1 VGSVESYETAKGE
14 RRYLVRYRTP
24 EHAQKKKGG
33 FKLKSQA
40 ELYLSGVNVSKA
52 RGEYVDPTESKV
64 TINALGVVWLAN
76 KAHLKPSY
84 TRTLDSSWRSHVQ
97 PVWGTKSIS
106 EIRHSGVQNWV
117 TKLGQDKSATVVKRA
132 YGILAG
138 ILDVAVKD
146 RRIMSNPSRGVAMPR
161 SVTKGHVYL
170 SHDEVIRLADASGD
184 HKTLVL
190 TLAYCGIRWAEA
202 TGLRVKDVDLEKGRF
217 MISENAVDV
226 GGVIE
231 VGTPKNH
238 KRRSVPTPAFLV
250 ELIGEVVHGKK
261 PNDLVFPDKHGF
273 HMRRV
278 RVSTDSRSWF
288 KTALATAGLQTMVL
302 HDLRHT
308 AASLAVQAGGNV
320 KVVQRMLGHA
330 SAAMTLDVYADLF
343 DDDLDG
349 VSIALDSAYRA
360 ASVPVLCP

>member
-1 VGSVESYETAKGE
+1 
-14 RRYLVRYRTP
+14 
-24 EHAQKKKGG
+24 
-33 FKLKSQA
+33 
-40 ELYLSGVNVSKA
+40 
-52 RGEYVDPTESKV
+52 
-64 TINALGVVWLAN
+64 
-76 KAHLKPSY
+76 
-84 TRTLDSSWRSHVQ
+84 VQ
-97 PVWGTKSIS
+97 PLWGKQAIS

-117 TKLGQDKSATVVKRA
+117 TALGEVKSATVVKRA

-146 RRIMSNPSRGVAMPR
+146 RRIMSNPARGVAMPR

-170 SHDEVIRLADASGD
+170 SNDQVIRLAAASGEK
-184 HKTLVL
+184 KTLVL

-217 MISENAVDV
+217 VISENAVDV

-238 KRRSVPTPAFLV
+238 KRRSVPFPAFLG
-250 ELIGEVVHGKK
+250 ELLTEACKGKK
-261 PNDLVFPDKHGF
+261 PDELVFPDKHGY

-278 RVSTDSRSWF
+278 RVSKDSRSWF
-288 KTALATAGLQTMVL
+288 KTALVNAGLPTMVL

-308 AASLAVQAGGNV
+308 SASLAVQAGGNV

-330 SAAMTLDVYADLF
+330 SAAMTLDVYSDLF
-343 DDDLDG
+343 DDDLDS
-349 VSIALDSAYRA
+349 VSTALDAAYRA
-360 ASVPVLCP
+360 ASPLGAENIL